1 MAQASSLTR
10 EEVHSVYQRWA
21 KVYDL
26 MVCFYYLVGMPIGH
40 WRRLAVD
47 ALALRP
53 GDTVV
58 EIGCGTGLNF
68 ALLEQIVGGEGNII
82 GVDISEAMLERARER
97 VHSAG

>member
-58 EIGCGTGLNF
+58 EIGCGASGADDPPNQRLSIDPAQCRITDPVIELMSV
-68 ALLEQIVGGEGNII
+68 IPPT
-82 GVDISEAMLERARER
+82 
-97 VHSAG
+97 